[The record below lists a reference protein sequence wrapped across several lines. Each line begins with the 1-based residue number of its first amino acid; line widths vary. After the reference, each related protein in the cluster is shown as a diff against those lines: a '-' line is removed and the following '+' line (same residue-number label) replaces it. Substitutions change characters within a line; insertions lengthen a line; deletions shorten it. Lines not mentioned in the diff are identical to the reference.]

1 MAEPQVARTAAVS
14 TALVLALAGCYHHH
28 LATNAPGLVDPRIP
42 PGDLDQRGL
51 EQPGDPGEHLL
62 LISPGV
68 TVGAGGGTIASTA
81 VVDVA
86 AEVTVRWG
94 DSEVSHND
102 ADARLFLPRG
112 LRVPDR
118 SVGFNVGWSA
128 LRLYPENG
136 TTSAGTGPIFVEA
149 VRTGFA
155 WSLSAGWALDPRTG
169 GTGPQ
174 LGAHWVVYFV
184 RGRALFGDGFEVV
197 GGVQLKAPQAWIRS
211 R

>member
-1 MAEPQVARTAAVS
+1 MTAPRRHGGLALV
-14 TALVLALAGCYHHH
+14 TALLAGCHHH
-28 LATNAPGLVDPRIP
+28 HVDTNAPGLVDPRVP
-42 PGDLDQRGL
+42 PGDLRARGL
-51 EQPGDPGEHLL
+51 ERPGDPGEHLL
-62 LISPGV
+62 VISPGV
-68 TVGAGGGTIASTA
+68 VGGVGGGSIASTL
-81 VVDVA
+81 VVDLA

-102 ADARLFLPRG
+102 AEPRMFLPRG

-118 SVGFNVGWSA
+118 STGFNVGWSA

-136 TTSAGTGPIFVEA
+136 TTSTGTGPLYAEA

-174 LGAHWVVYFV
+174 LGAHFIVYFV
-184 RGRALFGDGFEVV
+184 RGRALFGEGWEVV
-197 GGVQLKAPQAWIRS
+197 GGVQFKAPQTWLRS